1 MDPEIV
7 KRLDA
12 LGEKLGATGEYLWQA
27 LVRGCFAS
35 GAAWA
40 ACFFLLAIISV
51 KIAMDAKKVLK
62 PVDPRS
68 IALVSASQLVL
79 SIATIAAIGFT
90 LASFANLVDA
100 LAPERAAIKIIF
112 GK

>member
-12 LGEKLGATGEYLWQA
+12 LGEKLGATGQYLWDA

-40 ACFFLLAIISV
+40 ACFFLLAAISG
-51 KIAMDAKKVLK
+51 KIALGAKKVLK
-62 PVDPRS
+62 PLDPRS
-68 IALVSASQLVL
+68 IALMSSSQLVL
-79 SIATIAAIGFT
+79 MISTIAAVGFT

>member
-12 LGEKLGATGEYLWQA
+12 LGEKLGATGQYLWEA

-40 ACFFLLAIISV
+40 ACFFLLAVIAG
-51 KIAMDAKKVLK
+51 KIALDAKKVLK
-62 PVDPRS
+62 PLDPRS
-68 IALVSASQLVL
+68 IAPMSSSQFVL
-79 SIATIAAIGFT
+79 LIATAATIGFT
-90 LASFANLVDA
+90 LGSFSNLVDA